1 MTRLLLTPGKIE
13 LLRPVC
19 AIIAGFLLLTSPS
32 HAAEEKKPLSASQLR
47 MVDCNKD
54 AAGMKGD
61 ARKTF
66 MRDCMK
72 ADKPT
77 FSSQNRMKTCNTL
90 AGDRKGDARK
100 AFMSEC
106 LKNK

>member
-1 MTRLLLTPGKIE
+1 MK
-13 LLRPVC
+13 PVI
-19 AIIAGFLLLTSPS
+19 AIFAGLLLLTSPS
-32 HAAEEKKPLSASQLR
+32 YAAEVKKPLTSSQQR

-72 ADKPT
+72 ADKANSAP
-77 FSSQNRMKTCNTL
+77 QNRMKECNAL
-90 AGDRKGDARK
+90 AGERKGNMRK

-106 LKNK
+106 LQKK